1 MAEPISNVE
10 FPAPDRVTLIQSV
23 NTPLGF
29 FVLMV
34 TVVESGMLLALGLG
48 KIPQQ
53 LEVLVG
59 TGALVILCLL
69 IFVVAGIAVFKP
81 EVLSGKHYS
90 IDNLARALGVD
101 VFWAFQRYVS
111 NLEDED
117 EREEAF
123 TSLVRKMESKTDVAH
138 RRIRK
143 KIVEV
148 LEERARVEW

>member
-1 MAEPISNVE
+1 MVEPNSNVE
-10 FPAPDRVTLIQSV
+10 SSAPDRVTLIDSV

-34 TVVESGMLLALGLG
+34 TVVESGMLLALSLG

-53 LEVLVG
+53 LEMFIG
-59 TGALVILCLL
+59 IGALVLLCLL
-69 IFVVAGIAVFKP
+69 IIVVTGIALCKP

-101 VFWAFQRYVS
+101 IFWAFQRYVS
-111 NLEDED
+111 NLEDAD

-123 TSLVRKMESKTDVAH
+123 RSLVRKIESKTDVAH

-148 LEERARVEW
+148 LKERANAEW